1 MTFPEIANSALVLID
16 VQEKLIGAMAEGDA
30 INERI
35 KIMLK
40 AADLLKLDVIVT
52 EQYPAGLGGTVAGL
66 SEAVPEK
73 SAIIE
78 KTSFSCFGE
87 VEFNKSIQS
96 KPYKTM
102 ILTGIEGHVCVFQT
116 ALDALAKGYNVIVV
130 SDTVSSRKTEN
141 CKLALRQL
149 QNCGAAILPVES
161 VLFMLMRNAKHPAF
175 REISKLIR

>member
-1 MTFPEIANSALVLID
+1 
-16 VQEKLIGAMAEGDA
+16 
-30 INERI
+30 
-35 KIMLK
+35 
-40 AADLLKLDVIVT
+40 
-52 EQYPAGLGGTVAGL
+52 
-66 SEAVPEK
+66 
-73 SAIIE
+73 
-78 KTSFSCFGE
+78 
-87 VEFNKSIQS
+87 
-96 KPYKTM
+96 M